1 MSRVMQL
8 AVFVAAWI
16 MLGSAP
22 ATADPSYGY
31 HGGSPYPY
39 PPVYTPP
46 AYAPPAYA
54 PPAQPQVTIPQGSPV
69 TVVVAPNAQ
78 VVTTAPGNATLPP
91 GWVWARP
98 ANCGEYRYWNG
109 TECLDARDYPPDLG
123 PR

>member
-1 MSRVMQL
+1 MSRVSQFAVL
-8 AVFVAAWI
+8 A
-16 MLGSAP
+16 SACILLSA
-22 ATADPSYGY
+22 ATASADPNAARYGY
-31 HGGSPYPY
+31 QGASPYPY

-46 AYAPPAYA
+46 AP
-54 PPAQPQVTIPQGSPV
+54 PQVNVPQGSPV
-69 TVVVAPNAQ
+69 TVIVAPNAQ
-78 VVTTAPGNATLPP
+78 VVTTSPSNTTLPP